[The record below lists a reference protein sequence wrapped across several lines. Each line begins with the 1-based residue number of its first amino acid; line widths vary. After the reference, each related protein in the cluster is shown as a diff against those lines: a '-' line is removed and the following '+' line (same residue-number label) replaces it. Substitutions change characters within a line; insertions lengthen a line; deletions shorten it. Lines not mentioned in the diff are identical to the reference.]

1 ERFAAAHRARG
12 ADEGEPSTRPRPLLA
27 ITAGPRARER
37 TAGPPSRPEDLGS
50 SGAPEVKPLSAGSE
64 IDSWCTKCRLYLG
77 HRVVAMVAGA
87 PKRVVCLTCGSEH
100 NYRAAPADARAGV
113 TVRSRSG
120 GTASPKSTTT
130 SARSQSRAR
139 AEQERYE
146 SWASRTLGRT
156 VEAFSRYS
164 MDRTFRAGELI

>member
-1 ERFAAAHRARG
+1 
-12 ADEGEPSTRPRPLLA
+12 
-27 ITAGPRARER
+27 
-37 TAGPPSRPEDLGS
+37 
-50 SGAPEVKPLSAGSE
+50 VKPLSAGSE

-164 MDRTFRAGELI
+164 MDRTFRAGELILHPKFGEGYVEQVLEGGKVNVMFRDGPRVLAHRSG

>member
-1 ERFAAAHRARG
+1 M
-12 ADEGEPSTRPRPLLA
+12 
-27 ITAGPRARER
+27 
-37 TAGPPSRPEDLGS
+37 
-50 SGAPEVKPLSAGSE
+50 KPLSAGSE

-164 MDRTFRAGELI
+164 MDRTFRAGELILHPKFGEGYVEQVLEGGKVNVMFRDGPRVLAHRSG